1 MVRMLKLLPVA
12 QRLLEE
18 GKKMQKEELNWTVIR
33 TFNRHEMMISEF
45 LKKEG
50 LTSFIPMQYV
60 EKQNASDQKPR
71 RVLAPVLHN
80 YVFVEL
86 SIPIKQFS
94 ALLAK
99 CATPLY
105 ILKIKD
111 TDQPV
116 EIPNHEMLE
125 FRMLCDPA
133 FEKQTTIY
141 QRESE
146 PEVGKEVEIIHGPFA
161 GIHGRLY
168 RKQKKYWFVKTIAGI
183 SIELRITRWFC
194 RPI

>member
-1 MVRMLKLLPVA
+1 
-12 QRLLEE
+12 
-18 GKKMQKEELNWTVIR
+18 MQKEEQNWMVIR

-60 EKQNASDQKPR
+60 EKQNTSDQKPR
-71 RVLAPVLHN
+71 RVLAPVIHN

-86 SIPIKQFS
+86 SMPMKQFS

-116 EIPNHEMLE
+116 EIPNHEMQLLL
-125 FRMLCDPA
+125 FLPDCMLSGLFKMLKNFPLVSSC
-133 FEKQTTIY
+133 
-141 QRESE
+141 
-146 PEVGKEVEIIHGPFA
+146 
-161 GIHGRLY
+161 
-168 RKQKKYWFVKTIAGI
+168 
-183 SIELRITRWFC
+183 LR
-194 RPI
+194 